1 MISNHRFAAALIAGA
16 VGAAALFVDLGAAR
30 AGCNMWSCGGNTP
43 ILWGTFI
50 RGLSSRGEGNADGIA
65 LAVGSLRPLP
75 GRCGGAQ
82 SLTLGATGGEAIALR
97 ADGTVA
103 CRGAALIG
111 ATFMITM
118 PDGAG
123 RRAVSVRIDERGTVA
138 TWEADPHLRERVP
151 TYRFSR
157 ASDGAPLCG
166 GEGWMSG
173 WQRSHEL
180 DDDGA
185 RGRWHRGTDHAVLV
199 QGEIY
204 DEVGDVAAEGPQW
217 WGIAC
222 SGSGVAKMR
231 LLGLDASHAGEP
243 SAARVATLKMLGARY
258 LGSEA
263 YTRPG
268 VPLAW
273 VRWDGRAYA
282 GTPVDHVGPLEAV
295 WDEHGARCVSHLRL
309 AMEGTD
315 EAAAEA
321 ATLAQLRQHIPE
333 CTSESGY
340 WTTYTVDHT
349 SH

>member
-1 MISNHRFAAALIAGA
+1 MISNHRLVAALVTGA
-16 VGAAALFVDLGAAR
+16 VAVTPLVTAVRTAA

-50 RGLSSRGEGNADGIA
+50 RGLSTQGEANADGIA
-65 LAVGSLRPLP
+65 LVVDSLRPVA
-75 GRCGGAQ
+75 GRCGAAHA
-82 SLTLGATGGEAIALR
+82 LTLGVLEGEAVGLR
-97 ADGTVA
+97 PDGSIA

-111 ATFMITM
+111 ATFMVTV
-118 PDGAG
+118 PEGAG
-123 RRAVSVRIDERGTVA
+123 RRALSVRIDARGTVA

-173 WQRSHEL
+173 WQRNHEL
-180 DDDGA
+180 DDGG
-185 RGRWHRGTDHAVLV
+185 RGRWHRGTDHALLV

-231 LLGLDASHAGEP
+231 LLGLDPSHAEEP
-243 SAARVATLKMLGARY
+243 REARVATLKMLGARY
-258 LGSEA
+258 LGTDA

-273 VRWDGRAYA
+273 VRWDGRTYA
-282 GTPVDHVGPLEAV
+282 GTPVDQIGPLEAV
-295 WDEHGARCVSHLRL
+295 WTEVGALCVSHLRL
-309 AMEGTD
+309 AMEGTA
-315 EAAAEA
+315 EAETEA
-321 ATLAQLRQHIPE
+321 ATLAQLRQHIPQ
-333 CTSESGY
+333 CTTESGY